1 MRQTEG
7 SIVCPSCGKLIEI
20 DEERCPFC
28 GRWKPGMFGYAPAY
42 QRFLALAEPTQAIT
56 FFCIALYVAALAM
69 DVRGALSARGGF
81 FGLLSPSGEALYA
94 LGMTYGYS
102 LHDGR
107 WYTMFSA
114 VFLHGSLLHIFF
126 NLLWIRNIS
135 PTVED
140 GFGRARYFIIFMA
153 AGVGGFVISNYLG
166 GPYAS
171 RVGASGGVFGLL
183 AATVVYG
190 RHYGGSFGQAV
201 SQRALMW
208 AIFLAVF
215 GFLMPRVD
223 NLAHIG
229 GFACGF
235 LAAKLFLPHAERR
248 EGPLVQAGALF
259 LAVATVAAVILSLV
273 TAVPELMQ
281 R

>member
-1 MRQTEG
+1 
-7 SIVCPSCGKLIEI
+7 
-20 DEERCPFC
+20 
-28 GRWKPGMFGYAPAY
+28 MFGFAPTY
-42 QRFLALAEPTQAIT
+42 QRLWALAEPTTAIT
-56 FFCIALYVAALAM
+56 CFCIGLYVAALAM
-69 DVRGALSARGGF
+69 DLRGALSARGGF
-81 FGLLSPSGEALYA
+81 FGILAPSGEALYA
-94 LGMTYGYS
+94 LGMTYG
-102 LHDGR
+102 LALRDGR
-107 WYTMFSA
+107 WYTMLSA

-126 NLLWIRNIS
+126 NLLWVRSIG

-140 GFGRARYFIIFMA
+140 GFGRARYFIIFMV
-153 AGVGGFVISNYLG
+153 AGIGGFLVSNYLG
-166 GPYAS
+166 GPYSS
-171 RVGASGGVFGLL
+171 RVGASGSVFGLL

-190 RHYGGSFGQAV
+190 RHYGGSFGDAV

-229 GFACGF
+229 GFAFGF

-248 EGPLVQAGALF
+248 EGPLTQMGALL
-259 LAVATVAAVILSLV
+259 LAVATVLAVVLSLV